1 MYGTLNK
8 NHWVPTYPEMKDS
21 PVDLGHDE
29 LTLCFYK
36 QLPIIYIQDRCTV
49 VEDPACFWIDKHH
62 IYLRSSWS
70 SWTTVDESESELVET
85 LLKCK
90 YCYVG
95 INQDDYN
102 YKYAVV
108 PVYHITRLP
117 ADLFDKVSYGEER
130 SERLIVRDDQE
141 LDEDETFLFEYMDL
155 FGPSEQDDA
164 LLKAHSFFWKELSQF
179 AYRFRE
185 RLEFKFNAKVR
196 NNVADLMITKKGD
209 CVMMLDFLK
218 DDELEDVD
226 AHIVKLR
233 RMRLYFKAR
242 NPKVCSQ
249 IGLVV
254 SESAQEKLIGK
265 DLSDLHLIVRG
276 NLRKKLFDFFFLK

>member
-70 SWTTVDESESELVET
+70 SWTTVDESESELVEM

-108 PVYHITRLP
+108 PVYHITKLP
-117 ADLFDKVSYGEER
+117 KDLFDKVSYGEER
-130 SERLIVRDDQE
+130 GERLIIRDEEE
-141 LDEDETFLFEYMDL
+141 LDEEESLLAEYMEL
-155 FGPSEQDDA
+155 FKSSEQKDA
-164 LLKAHSFFWKELSQF
+164 SLKEHSFFWKEVSEF
-179 AYRFRE
+179 TDRFKK
-185 RLEFKFNAKVR
+185 RLEFKFNATVKGY
-196 NNVADLMITKKGD
+196 VADLMITNKGN
-209 CVMMLDFLK
+209 CALLLDFLK
-218 DDELEDVD
+218 DDELENYDD
-226 AHIVKLR
+226 HAKKLR
-233 RMRLYFKAR
+233 RMRLYFKVQ
-242 NPKVCSQ
+242 NPGVRVG
-249 IGLVV
+249 IGVVV
-254 SESAQEKLIGK
+254 SKTAAERIYNV
-265 DLSDLHLIVRG
+265 DDLHLIVG
-276 NLRKKLFDFFFLK
+276 GKVKKGLFDFLFLS